1 MRDLRL
7 AARNLLRTPVV
18 TFVAVLSLAL
28 GIGANAAIFSL
39 FEQILLRA
47 LPAEQPELLVNLKAN
62 GPRSGSN
69 STNNAGNIDNIFS
82 YAMFRDLE
90 KAQTVFTGLAAHRSF
105 DANLSYKGQTSV
117 GSGMFVSGSYFPV
130 LGLRPTIGRLFT
142 PDDDKTPGAHRV
154 AVLGHAYWTEKFNR
168 DPGVLGQSI
177 LVNGTLLTI
186 IGVAP
191 DEFRSTTL
199 GVVPNLFAPIS
210 MREELTPGWK
220 GLEERRS
227 YWAYLFARLKP
238 GMTLEKAQAGINV
251 DFKSIIMGKE
261 LPLQKGMSEKTRK
274 RFVEQSM
281 TLVPGSH
288 GQSSLLQQAKTPIY
302 FLFAITSFVLL
313 IACANIANLLL
324 ARAANRAKEFSIR
337 LSLGAT
343 RLQVM
348 RQLLTESLL
357 LSLFAG
363 IAGLF
368 VCYGTSRAILSMLGR
383 GDSNLFSP
391 DLQPGTMLFSLA
403 ISLVAGFLFG
413 LFPAIHSTKQDLA
426 GAMKDQAGN
435 VSATAAASRFRNTL
449 VTAQIALSVLLL
461 ISAGFFIKSLVGI
474 MKVNLGIQTA
484 NVVGFGISPELNKYT
499 GEQSQALFKRLEES
513 VRAQPGVLHFAAS
526 MVPLIAGNNYGS
538 NISIDGF
545 AAGPDTDT
553 HSMFNNVGPG
563 FFKLFAVPIL
573 AGREFQDSDGANSPK
588 VAVVNEAF
596 VRKFSPDRPA
606 LGKRMQV
613 GSGRQND
620 IEIVGVVKD
629 SKYSEVKGEIPPV
642 FYLPY
647 RQDKALGNLSFYV
660 KSNLPTE
667 QIVGQIRKVLT
678 GLDPNLPI
686 SEFRTMDSSINDNIG
701 LDRMISS
708 LAAAFAALAT
718 LLAAIGLYGVL
729 AFTVARRTREIGI
742 RLAIG
747 AQPASIRNMVLKEV
761 GIMVAIGIALGIPAA
776 LGLARF
782 AESLLYEMKANDPVV
797 IASGVALVTLVSLL
811 AGYLPAR
818 KAMAVD
824 PMSALRYE

>member
-1 MRDLRL
+1 MRDLRF
-7 AARNLLRTPVV
+7 AVRNLLRTPIV

-47 LPAEQPELLVNLKAN
+47 LPAEQPEMLVNLKAN

-69 STNNAGNIDNIFS
+69 STNNAGDIDNIFS

-90 KAQTVFTGLAAHRSF
+90 KSQKVFTGLAAHRSF
-105 DANLSYKGQTSV
+105 DANLSYKGQNAV

-130 LGLRPTIGRLFT
+130 LGLKPTIGRLFT
-142 PDDDKTPGAHRV
+142 PEDDQTPGAHRL
-154 AVLGHAYWTEKFNR
+154 AILSHSYWTEKFNR
-168 DPGVLGQSI
+168 DTGVLGQGI
-177 LVNGTLLTI
+177 LVNGTPLTI
-186 IGVAP
+186 VGVAP
-191 DEFRSTTL
+191 EGFRSTTL
-199 GVVPNLFAPIS
+199 GVLPDVFAPIS

-238 GMTLEKAQAGINV
+238 GITLEQAQAGINV
-251 DFKSIIMGKE
+251 EFKSILMAKD
-261 LPLQKGMSEKTRK
+261 LPMQKGISEKTRK
-274 RFVEQSM
+274 RFVEQTM

-288 GQSSLLQQAKTPIY
+288 GQSSLLQNAKTPIY
-302 FLFAITSFVLL
+302 FLFAITGFVLL

-343 RLQVM
+343 RMQVI
-348 RQLLTESLL
+348 RQLLTESIL
-357 LSLFAG
+357 LSVCAG
-363 IAGLF
+363 LAGLF
-368 VCYGTSRAILSMLGR
+368 VCYATSSAILAMLGSE
-383 GDSNLFSP
+383 DSQLFSP
-391 DLQPGTMLFSLA
+391 TIQPMTMLFSLA
-403 ISLVAGFLFG
+403 VSLVAGFLFG
-413 LFPAIHSTKQDLA
+413 LFPAMHSTKQDLSS
-426 GAMKDQAGN
+426 AMKDQAGN
-435 VSATAAASRFRNTL
+435 VSSTAAATRFRKTL

-461 ISAGFFIKSLVGI
+461 ISAGFFLKSLVGI

-484 NVVGFGISPELNKYT
+484 NIIGFGISPELNKYT
-499 GEQSQALFKRLEES
+499 PEQSRALFARLEES
-513 VRAQPGVLHFAAS
+513 VRSQPGILGVTGS
-526 MVPLIAGNNYGS
+526 MVPLISGNNWGS
-538 NISIDGF
+538 NVSVDGF
-545 AAGPDTDT
+545 VAGPDTDT

-563 FFKLFAVPIL
+563 FFQLFGIPVL
-573 AGREFQDSDGANSPK
+573 QGREFGESDNLNAPK
-588 VAVVNEAF
+588 VAIVNEAF
-596 VRKFSPDRPA
+596 VRKFSADRPA

-613 GSGRQND
+613 GSGGKNE
-620 IEIVGVVKD
+620 IEIVGIVKD
-629 SKYSEVKGEIPPV
+629 AKYSEVKSEVPPV

-647 RQDKALGNLSFYV
+647 RQDKGIGNLTFYV

-667 QIVGQIRKVLT
+667 QVVSQIRRVMS
-678 GLDPNLPI
+678 GIDPNLPT
-686 SEFRTMDSSINDNIG
+686 SEFRTMEAAINNNIG

-708 LAAAFAALAT
+708 LAVAFASLAT

-742 RLAIG
+742 RLAVG
-747 AQPASIRNMVLKEV
+747 AQPGSIRNMVLKEV
-761 GIMVAIGIALGIPAA
+761 GVMVGIGIALGIPAA

-782 AESLLYEMKANDPVV
+782 AESLLYEMKANDPIV
-797 IASGVALVTLVSLL
+797 IASGIALVTLVSLL

-818 KAMAVD
+818 KAMSVD